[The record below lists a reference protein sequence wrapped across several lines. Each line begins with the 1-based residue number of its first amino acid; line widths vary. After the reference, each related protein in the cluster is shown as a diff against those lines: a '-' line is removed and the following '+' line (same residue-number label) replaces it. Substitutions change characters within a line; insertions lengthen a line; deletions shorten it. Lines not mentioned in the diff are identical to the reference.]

1 MPKLPNLLA
10 TRRGRLSGFF
20 GLYVC
25 EGLPQGFTGTAV
37 ALEFKRMGMTGAA
50 IGTFAATIMLP
61 WAWKW
66 LLGPV
71 VDNFHIGRFGRR
83 KQWILTAQLGM
94 MLTLVGAM
102 LLFPQAVTGADG
114 VKSFVGLGLF
124 SGMLLAHNVFAAS
137 QDVAIDALACETL
150 DEGERGLANGLM
162 FAGAQVGAAIGGSG
176 VLFLKG
182 VVGFS
187 AASMV
192 VPLLL
197 AGIMAMVIFLIIEG
211 NHTRLGVDGKEAPKR
226 AAVEVFREAGGYL
239 VDVVKVFFGTKRGF
253 LGLLVAVVPTGGMAL
268 SLTVSTVLTPTLG
281 MTDKEIAA
289 LGLVS
294 SLVFTVCCMTGG
306 FLSDRFG
313 RRLTLAL
320 FALGTLVPTL
330 WMAWR
335 LGGEGWTMPLPA
347 SADGSWPRQEVLI
360 KAWWI
365 AAIAYSVFNG
375 LLYGIRTA
383 LFMDIVEPKIAAT
396 QFTACMALLNLVT
409 IYCYWWQG
417 KAVTPVADGG
427 WGLSY
432 QSIFLIDAALGT
444 VFIFILPFLK
454 PRNFEERAEV
464 GVVGNEVI

>member
-1 MPKLPNLLA
+1 
-10 TRRGRLSGFF
+10 
-20 GLYVC
+20 
-25 EGLPQGFTGTAV
+25 
-37 ALEFKRMGMTGAA
+37 
-50 IGTFAATIMLP
+50 
-61 WAWKW
+61 
-66 LLGPV
+66 
-71 VDNFHIGRFGRR
+71 
-83 KQWILTAQLGM
+83 
-94 MLTLVGAM
+94 
-102 LLFPQAVTGADG
+102 
-114 VKSFVGLGLF
+114 
-124 SGMLLAHNVFAAS
+124 
-137 QDVAIDALACETL
+137 
-150 DEGERGLANGLM
+150 
-162 FAGAQVGAAIGGSG
+162 
-176 VLFLKG
+176 
-182 VVGFS
+182 
-187 AASMV
+187 
-192 VPLLL
+192 
-197 AGIMAMVIFLIIEG
+197 
-211 NHTRLGVDGKEAPKR
+211 
-226 AAVEVFREAGGYL
+226 
-239 VDVVKVFFGTKRGF
+239 
-253 LGLLVAVVPTGGMAL
+253 
-268 SLTVSTVLTPTLG
+268 

-383 LFMDIVEPKIAAT
+383 LFMDIVEPRIAAT

-454 PRNFEERAEV
+454 PRNVEERAEV

>member
-1 MPKLPNLLA
+1 
-10 TRRGRLSGFF
+10 
-20 GLYVC
+20 
-25 EGLPQGFTGTAV
+25 
-37 ALEFKRMGMTGAA
+37 
-50 IGTFAATIMLP
+50 
-61 WAWKW
+61 
-66 LLGPV
+66 
-71 VDNFHIGRFGRR
+71 
-83 KQWILTAQLGM
+83 
-94 MLTLVGAM
+94 
-102 LLFPQAVTGADG
+102 
-114 VKSFVGLGLF
+114 
-124 SGMLLAHNVFAAS
+124 
-137 QDVAIDALACETL
+137 
-150 DEGERGLANGLM
+150 M

-197 AGIMAMVIFLIIEG
+197 AGIMAMVIFLMIEG
-211 NHTRLGVDGKEAPKR
+211 NHTRLGVDGKAAPKR

-454 PRNFEERAEV
+454 PRNVEERAEV